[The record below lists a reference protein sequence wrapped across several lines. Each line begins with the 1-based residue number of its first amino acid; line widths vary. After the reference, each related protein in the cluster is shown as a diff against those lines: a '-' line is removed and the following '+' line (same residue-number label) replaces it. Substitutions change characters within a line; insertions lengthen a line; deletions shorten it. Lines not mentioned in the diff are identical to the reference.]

1 MTTNVPVPQQS
12 LTITVEVNMAAAKEL
27 KAELAKITGGSYSFT
42 EFIVRC
48 AAQALTEFRVVN
60 SSLID
65 GQVIEHDTVNIGV
78 AIALPRGFSVPV
90 IKDVQRKSLQA
101 IRHDILTLAKKVH
114 EGKLLPDE
122 TSGGTF
128 SVANLG
134 MFGVDQMTLN
144 VHSPESAILGICRIV
159 NRQVVIDDAVM
170 IQPMM
175 NLCLSFDPQLIDSTV
190 AAKFMS
196 RVRELLEQPLMLLA

>member
-1 MTTNVPVPQQS
+1 MTTNVLAPRQC
-12 LTITVEVNMAAAKEL
+12 LTITVEVNMAAAKKLKTEL
-27 KAELAKITGGSYSFT
+27 TKITGGSYSFT
-42 EFIVRC
+42 EFVIRC

-60 SSLID
+60 SSMID
-65 GQVIEHDTVNIGV
+65 GKVIEHDIINIGV

-90 IKDVQRKSLQA
+90 IKDVQRKSLHA

-122 TSGGTF
+122 ISGGTF

-134 MFGVDQMTLN
+134 MFGVDQISLN

-159 NRQVVIDDAVM
+159 DRQVVIDDAVM

-196 RVRELLEQPLMLLA
+196 RIRELLEQPLMLLA